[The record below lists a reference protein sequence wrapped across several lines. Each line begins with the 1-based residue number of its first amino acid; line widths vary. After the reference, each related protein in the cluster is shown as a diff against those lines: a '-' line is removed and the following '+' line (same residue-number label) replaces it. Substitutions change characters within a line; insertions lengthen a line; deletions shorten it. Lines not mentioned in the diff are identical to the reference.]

1 MTNSLSKELIIAKLK
16 ELAGDR
22 FPTLDPSANKN
33 KAKMYQDIKSY
44 LYTFFGYDFI
54 NTLDLK
60 ESYCM
65 IRVSD
70 MDACWPS
77 LAFSDSEL
85 PFDLHFRLPYPP
97 SNLGIHFYIGRG
109 HYKHWQE
116 KAYLIYKGQD
126 KSPQLQLLE
135 SMADYLTIC
144 HR

>member
-1 MTNSLSKELIIAKLK
+1 M
-16 ELAGDR
+16 AGDR

-33 KAKMYQDIKSY
+33 KAKVYEPIKSY

-60 ESYCM
+60 ESYCVF
-65 IRVSD
+65 REND
-70 MDACWPS
+70 MDICWPS
-77 LAFSDSEL
+77 LAFSDSAL
-85 PFDLHFRLPYPP
+85 PFDLHFRLPNPHPYYN
-97 SNLGIHFYIGRG
+97 SSIYFYIGRG

-116 KAYLIYKGQD
+116 KAYLINKGQE